1 MQDPFADNSN
11 NRLQREVQVWMAG
24 LACLLV
30 AFLYLAVKRMAGP
43 NEEFPAH
50 VLQSGVAHV
59 TAPIGHSPNFPP
71 PLNPPALTSAPAIPK
86 AGFSAKSTSNPVSKQ
101 RPHPSFS
108 FPSHRKP
115 AGTLISAPKPIVP
128 KQKAVAQLEPNKQF
142 SLPQPKFVAVPE
154 LKNTA
159 AANDADAEALG
170 RRRARQLAAITS
182 GLPKRLNKIQSTIKQ
197 ASAEL
202 PVEIAATGE
211 ALPEEEAKL
220 KKEASPKE
228 AVPKG
233 NSFVPVTSF
242 PAQPVPVNP
251 TTVKS
256 DDTQPHVESSHPIKP
271 FIAEPFSIK
280 PNRQL
285 EPKADAQPS
294 VRPSAIV
301 SPTKNEPAKL
311 TPAPNSFRP
320 MSMATATKA
329 DSPSPVIKPLP
340 ADKEISSPVAKIP
353 QPLRAAVS
361 ATPLKGTI
369 DRSEPASTSKQH
381 IVEAGDS
388 FFTIAQQHYG
398 DGQWFRALRLAN
410 QSLIENHDGLQAGM
424 SLSIPT
430 TEELA
435 RQFPDQAFRSA
446 AQQPSEAQRRIY
458 ETQAGDTLF
467 DIARRK
473 TGQGARFSEI
483 IEANKFLLPAGIRAS
498 DKLPADLRLVLPE
511 STLQ

>member
-1 MQDPFADNSN
+1 MQDPFADKSN

-43 NEEFPAH
+43 NDEIPAH
-50 VLQSGVAHV
+50 ILQSGVAHV
-59 TAPIGHSPNFPP
+59 TAPIERDPDSSKLLNAPKLSRAPSIPDARFASKSVSNPIPKRRAQPSFNFPSQRE
-71 PLNPPALTSAPAIPK
+71 PART
-86 AGFSAKSTSNPVSKQ
+86 FS
-101 RPHPSFS
+101 
-108 FPSHRKP
+108 
-115 AGTLISAPKPIVP
+115 SAPKPMMP
-128 KQKAVAQLEPNKQF
+128 KTNAAPQSRPNDQF
-142 SLPQPKFVAVPE
+142 PLPQPKMVAAP
-154 LKNTA
+154 KSKSPA
-159 AANDADAEALG
+159 AKTEADAEALG
-170 RRRARQLAAITS
+170 RRRARQLAAMTS
-182 GLPKRLNKIQSTIKQ
+182 GLPKRLNQIQSSIQQ

-202 PVEIAATGE
+202 PAKVSSF
-211 ALPEEEAKL
+211 PEKTTR
-220 KKEASPKE
+220 KD
-228 AVPKG
+228 
-233 NSFVPVTSF
+233 NSFAPAKF
-242 PAQPVPVNP
+242 PPLPIAKDPDVAKPDAAQP
-251 TTVKS
+251 T
-256 DDTQPHVESSHPIKP
+256 VESSHPVKPIGNESFPIKP
-271 FIAEPFSIK
+271 SLRPAPQ
-280 PNRQL
+280 P
-285 EPKADAQPS
+285 DAHLDK
-294 VRPSAIV
+294 RPSAIPRPAEKKPERIA
-301 SPTKNEPAKL
+301 PT
-311 TPAPNSFRP
+311 PNAFQP
-320 MSMATATKA
+320 M
-329 DSPSPVIKPLP
+329 PPVKPLP
-340 ADKEISSPVAKIP
+340 TASSLQAKEPSAALKPSATRVNRMPK
-353 QPLRAAVS
+353 PLRPAAVEQPPS
-361 ATPLKGTI
+361 AENQSTDTVRRLPATPV
-369 DRSEPASTSKQH
+369 SSKQH
-381 IVEAGDS
+381 IVQAGDS

-483 IEANKFLLPAGIRAS
+483 IEANKFLLPAQIRAS